1 MAVCITARSC
11 PLLCVF
17 SLLRPP
23 VRIAWAVLASHAW
36 DAGHGLVRVM
46 LHNSVR
52 VIFYSLGYFE
62 SAASYTLFT
71 MVAKFWA
78 ELASAARQ
86 GTIAARPLGG
96 GDEYR

>member
-1 MAVCITARSC
+1 M
-11 PLLCVF
+11 
-17 SLLRPP
+17 
-23 VRIAWAVLASHAW
+23 AWAVLASHAW

-52 VIFYSLGYFE
+52 VVFYSLGYFE

-86 GTIAARPLGG
+86 GTISARPLGG